1 MTASATDWKKM
12 TLGTGRYTISSSSYK
27 ISKMLPEKC
36 DLPTCHDSCL
46 GSNPDNS
53 QKSVNRRLTERKK
66 KNEIPIPP
74 LYVTVVKGTLSM
86 G

>member
-12 TLGTGRYTISSSSYK
+12 TSGTGRYTIRSFSYK

-36 DLPTCHDSCL
+36 DLPICHDSCL

-53 QKSVNRRLTERKK
+53 KKSVNGRLTERKEK
-66 KNEIPIPP
+66 TEIPIPP
-74 LYVTVVKGTLSM
+74 LYVTVVNV
-86 G
+86 